1 MLTVSPLGLNFL
13 PRLKS
18 NMQNPMIMKRIAL
31 FLTAL
36 TVCFPSMARL
46 TDGEV
51 VSYTLS
57 LGFIKGGEAS
67 LITKKTSYQGRE
79 AYEVSLIVSTT
90 KAVDKLFSIRDTLTT
105 TVTPD
110 IEPLFFK
117 KHCFENDDIVFE
129 TAEFSRSGDGGYRG
143 RLMKRYKE
151 GDEKKLDTIC
161 SRPIYDMV
169 SLVLYAR
176 NIDLENAVEGQ
187 RFQFS
192 MADAAVVENEN
203 LIYMGR
209 DRVKVAGG
217 QRECHVFSLVQ
228 PYVDKGKSREKELI
242 RIYVSDDGERIPVQ
256 MDINLPVSKAK
267 AKMR

>member
-1 MLTVSPLGLNFL
+1 
-13 PRLKS
+13 
-18 NMQNPMIMKRIAL
+18 MQNLMIMKRIAL
-31 FLTAL
+31 FFAVL
-36 TVCFPSMARL
+36 TVCLSSLAGL

-51 VSYTLS
+51 ISYTLS

-67 LITKKTSYQGRE
+67 LITKKTNYRGKE

-105 TVTPD
+105 TVTSD
-110 IEPLFFK
+110 IEPLFFT
-117 KHCFENDDIVFE
+117 KHCFENDDIVYE
-129 TAEFSRSGDGGYRG
+129 TAEFSREGENDYRG

-151 GDEKKLDTIC
+151 GDEKRLDTIC
-161 SRPIYDMV
+161 PRPIYDMV

-209 DRVKVAGG
+209 SRVKVAGE
-217 QRECHVFSLVQ
+217 QKDCQVFSLVQ
-228 PYVDKGKSREKELI
+228 PYTEKGKSKEKELI
-242 RIYVSDDGERIPVQ
+242 RIFVSDDAERIPVQ
-256 MDINLPVSKAK
+256 MDINLPVSKAR
-267 AKMR
+267 ARMR